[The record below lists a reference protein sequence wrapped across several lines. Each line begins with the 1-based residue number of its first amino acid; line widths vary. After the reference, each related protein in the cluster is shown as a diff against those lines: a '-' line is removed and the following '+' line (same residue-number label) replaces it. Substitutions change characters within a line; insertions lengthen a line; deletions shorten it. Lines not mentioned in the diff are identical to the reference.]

1 MITMALFINTGE
13 HPGVFE
19 SEIDIVGKNQSFYRE
34 DHVSEL
40 VKEQRQVNDTLLK
53 SLRKLTFLQSQQS
66 NEQQRQRKET
76 EQQLEELNNQNRKQK
91 LFEKAILDGLNDLEA
106 RHDEIQTT
114 FKKEELA
121 KQEIFEQLSF
131 LSESNQDTIDYLGQ
145 YESFNGKLTD
155 QLNYMLQLQTNVE
168 RRIGEQDDEQ
178 YRLNERL
185 ENQEALTEKTIRQ
198 LDHLRASLF
207 ERTNYLVEK
216 VEESYQL
223 TSSYIYE
230 LLKGAN
236 QPFTFFVSEE
246 KSEDKKK

>member
-1 MITMALFINTGE
+1 MALFINTGE

-19 SEIDIVGKNQSFYRE
+19 SEIDIVGKNQSFYRK

-40 VKEQRQVNDTLLK
+40 VKEQRQVNETLLK
-53 SLRKLTFLQSQQS
+53 SLRKLTLLQSQQS
-66 NEQQRQRKET
+66 TEQQQQRKET

-91 LFEKAILDGLNDLEA
+91 LFEKTILDSLNDLVA
-106 RHDEIQTT
+106 RHDEIETT
-114 FKKEELA
+114 FKQEGLA
-121 KQEIFEQLSF
+121 KQEIFEQLSI

-145 YESFNGKLTD
+145 YESFNGKLSD

-216 VEESYQL
+216 VEESFQL

-230 LLKGAN
+230 LLKGSN

>member
-1 MITMALFINTGE
+1 MALFINTGE

-19 SEIDIVGKNQSFYRE
+19 SERDIVGKNQSFYRK

-40 VKEQRQVNDTLLK
+40 VKEQRQVNKTLLK
-53 SLRKLTFLQSQQS
+53 SLRKLTLLQSQQS
-66 NEQQRQRKET
+66 NEQQQQRKET

-91 LFEKAILDGLNDLEA
+91 QFEKTILDCLNDLGA
-106 RHDEIQTT
+106 RHEAIQTT
-114 FKKEELA
+114 LKREELA
-121 KQEIFEQLSF
+121 KQEIFDQLSF

-145 YESFNGKLTD
+145 YESFNGKVSD

-168 RRIGEQDDEQ
+168 QRIGEQDDEQ

-207 ERTNYLVEK
+207 ERTSYLVEK
-216 VEESYQL
+216 VEESYRL

-230 LLKGAN
+230 LLKGSN